1 MALTSDFRNGLI
13 LRIDSELFSIVE
25 FQHVKPGKGGA
36 FVRTK
41 LKNIKT
47 GQVLDKTYRSGEKV
61 EDVRVENKKMQFLYK
76 QGDDQF
82 VFMNSDTYEQIFISK
97 QVLGETTDYLIEGIE
112 VDILF
117 DGTEPIT
124 INLPIFIELKVIKT
138 EPGIRGNT
146 ASGGTKPATLETG
159 KVIQVPLF
167 IEQDEKVKVDTRS
180 DEYIERV
187 KYKRIFG

>member
-1 MALTSDFRNGLI
+1 MASTSDFRNGLI
-13 LRIDSELFSIVE
+13 LRIDNELFSIVE

-41 LKNIKT
+41 LKNLKT

-61 EDVRVENKKMQFLYK
+61 EDVRVENKTMQFLYK
-76 QGDDQF
+76 QGDEQF
-82 VFMNSDTYEQIFISK
+82 VFMNTDTYDQIFIS
-97 QVLGETTDYLIEGIE
+97 QEIIGQATDYLIEGME
-112 VDILF
+112 VEILF
-117 DGTEPIT
+117 DGNETIN
-124 INLPIFIELKVIKT
+124 INLPIFVELKINKT
-138 EPGIRGNT
+138 EPGIKGNT

-167 IEQDEKVKVDTRS
+167 IEQGEKVKVDTRS

-187 KYKRIFG
+187 K

>member
-13 LRIDSELFSIVE
+13 LRIDGELFSIVE

-180 DEYIERV
+180 DAYIERV
-187 KYKRIFG
+187 K

>member
-1 MALTSDFRNGLI
+1 MASTSEFRNGLI
-13 LRIDSELFSIVE
+13 LRIDNELFSIVE

-41 LKNIKT
+41 LKNLKT

-61 EDVRVENKKMQFLYK
+61 EDVRVENKTMQFLYK
-76 QGDDQF
+76 QGDEQF
-82 VFMNSDTYEQIFISK
+82 VFMNTDTYEQIFILK
-97 QVLGETTDYLIEGIE
+97 EVIGDATDYLMEGIE

-117 DGTEPIT
+117 DGTEPIN
-124 INLPIFIELKVIKT
+124 INLPIFVELTVVKT

-159 KVIQVPLF
+159 KVVQVPLF
-167 IEQDEKVKVDTRS
+167 IEEGEKVKVDTRS

-187 KYKRIFG
+187 K